1 MIKLLKRRLLGPII
15 NSARPKFCERIVDRA
30 VLKKWPVTRIH
41 DPFTLDL
48 PMPYG
53 FAYDEESRM
62 AFESERHLKFPA
74 QYLACIPNASV
85 LGGFVKLPSGEFLAE
100 SDWRVKY
107 FLESD
112 ISRSRYQRHK
122 CYMDGDCYYLDILL
136 SVNYGHWL
144 TDELPRLVT
153 ALPFLPSRT
162 RFIAVDPIQQY
173 KLESLE
179 TLGITADRIVKIQ
192 GYYRTRCERLWYA
205 TPANDMIWNPRI
217 LSQVKNT
224 LLRAYDKC
232 DKFGP
237 ARIFVSRNGLPHRK
251 RLENED
257 ELLPL
262 IESYGFNVVRPE
274 CMSLAQQVRTFAK
287 ARVVLG
293 AFGAGLINLLFCP
306 PAQLL
311 ELQDSRF
318 APRLWYWKWAST
330 LGHKYYTLVG
340 PVVESNGWGDTTF
353 SIKPDS
359 LKQYLESSLLPADG
373 KSEIQQVG

>member
-1 MIKLLKRRLLGPII
+1 
-15 NSARPKFCERIVDRA
+15 
-30 VLKKWPVTRIH
+30 
-41 DPFTLDL
+41 
-48 PMPYG
+48 
-53 FAYDEESRM
+53 M

-85 LGGFVKLPSGEFLAE
+85 LGGFVKLASGEFLAE

-122 CYMDGDCYYLDILL
+122 CYMDGDCYYLDILF
-136 SVNYGHWL
+136 SANYGHWL

-153 ALPFLPSRT
+153 ALPFLPSKT
-162 RFIAVDPIQQY
+162 RFLAVDPIQQY
-173 KLESLE
+173 KSESLE

-192 GYYRTRCERLWYA
+192 GYYRTHCERLWYA

-224 LLRAYDKC
+224 LLRAYDKG
-232 DKFGP
+232 DKYGP
-237 ARIFVSRNGLPHRK
+237 ARIFVSRNGLTHRK

-274 CMSLAQQVRTFAK
+274 CMSLAQQVKTFAK
-287 ARVVLG
+287 ARMVLG

-311 ELQDSRF
+311 ELQDARF

-340 PVVESNGWGDTTF
+340 PVVDCNGWLDTTF

-359 LKQYLESSLLPADG
+359 LKQCLESSLLSAAG
-373 KSEIQQVG
+373 KSEIQQVS